1 MKRFL
6 ALLLALI
13 MVLSFSA
20 CGKEKAEKYC
30 SSCGEAISKNVAF
43 CEHCGEAAKET
54 DSKVEESETDKK
66 VETSKT
72 AESSKPTTSTSTK
85 SEHRHSYSKKITAP
99 TCTKKGYTTYT
110 CSCGKSYKDN
120 YTNASHKYV
129 NYKCSK
135 CGQMDKNGMYNYF
148 KDWVINNGTLKG
160 DYVCYSKSA
169 DTYGG
174 YSEEDFSLYYWAD
187 TKQIEFCLHSVLDA
201 EYSINFYIYVPQK
214 YSGNYEYITSYYYRK
229 TGESV
234 CESKGIIEAK
244 TFTKKHPLDSNKYIG
259 PSSLQ
264 NDFMEMSRQ
273 GICDALDCLKQF
285 LQKEQIGYTF
295 SDLGFEKY

>member
-1 MKRFL
+1 MKRIL

-13 MVLSFSA
+13 IVLSFSA

-30 SSCGEAISKNVAF
+30 SNCGEAISKNVAF
-43 CEHCGEAAKET
+43 CEHCGEAVKET
-54 DSKVEESETDKK
+54 GSKIEESETDKK
-66 VETSKT
+66 VETSKPAET
-72 AESSKPTTSTSTK
+72 SKPTESSKPAVSSKQTGTSSSSTTKPTTQTHK
-85 SEHRHSYSKKITAP
+85 HTYS
-99 TCTKKGYTTYT
+99 
-110 CSCGKSYKDN
+110 
-120 YTNASHKYV
+120 
-129 NYKCSK
+129 NYKCTG
-135 CGQMDKNGMYNYF
+135 CGNMDINGMYNYF

-214 YSGNYEYITSYYYRK
+214 YSGNYEYITSYYYRE

-234 CESKGIIEAK
+234 CESKGSIEAK

-259 PSSLQ
+259 PTSLQ

-285 LQKEQIGYTF
+285 LQKERMGYTL
-295 SDLGFEKY
+295 SDLGFKKY